1 MKVSTFSKA
10 TIGLAAAA
18 TMGFGLVVPAANA
31 AAAALTATQEDPAV
45 SAIGPNTLVGVG
57 SDTIQDVEYG
67 VSQDLGSTPDGKLNL
82 ASWTATGTT
91 AITYRSGGAPAAH
104 PNGSGA
110 GYTALKESLGIST
123 TGSDGVARGDIDYSR
138 ASGFQ
143 GTEATNSGN
152 ANVAGAGV
160 VTEIPFA
167 IDSISFAAPAGSP
180 FKLTNGG
187 LGLTLAN
194 LADIY
199 LGNVNEVNTTTGA
212 LQAETVAGTPDAGFI
227 PIQAYLPKPGSG
239 SRQFFLKDLNAVN
252 NAVQLGSNKG
262 DSFQT
267 TNGTPTATGAYIG
280 NTDLAGNPVQEHD
293 GTAILE
299 PNSASVATIAPFSGA
314 KFIGYHNGLIADP
327 STKVAG
333 TDYVLVPFDSAV
345 GGTAHSV
352 LPYTDNGG
360 VYSPNA
366 TYKADGSETVGANT
380 AKLTREVFNIVA
392 TRAIKNPNASVK
404 NRALYDT
411 FVGGGSK
418 FCLDSATIQAY
429 GFIKD
434 SNCGNISRSADVAST
449 PTVGTPVITGAV
461 AGRTASFVFPVTSNS
476 NGGGT
481 LAVTING
488 NVYNTTVAAGSTTA
502 APIAVPTPAAG
513 TFQYGTGASDGFTAN
528 LDGVGAAPVNP
539 NPATPLTY
547 SVAKSTATVSASAL
561 KIVHTSTGGYTI
573 VRVTAP
579 GLVPT
584 GNVGVQLRTSTGV
597 VKYAFPW
604 KALGSG
610 GALKYAF
617 GKALAKGTYVVWV
630 TYGGNGNINGAGW
643 TKTAAVI
650 TVI

>member
-31 AAAALTATQEDPAV
+31 AGAALTATQEDPTTSTNLS
-45 SAIGPNTLVGVG
+45 SAPIGPNTLVGVG

-67 VSQDLGSTPDGKLNL
+67 ISQDLGTQPDGTSNL

-91 AITYRSGGAPAAH
+91 PLTYRSGGTPAVPTAH

-110 GYTALKESLGIST
+110 GYTALKESLGISPL
-123 TGSDGVARGDIDYSR
+123 GADGVARGDVDYSR

-143 GTEATNSGN
+143 GNELTG
-152 ANVAGAGV
+152 GAGV

-180 FKLTNGG
+180 FTKTNSG

-252 NAVQLGSNKG
+252 SAVALGSNKG

-280 NTDLAGNPVQEHD
+280 NTDLAGAPVVEHD
-293 GTAILE
+293 ATAILE

-314 KFIGYHNGLIADP
+314 KFIGYHNNTIADP
-327 STKVAG
+327 SGKVAG
-333 TDYVLVPFDSAV
+333 TDYQLIPFDSAV
-345 GGTAHSV
+345 GGSAHSV
-352 LPYTDNGG
+352 LPYVDNSGTF
-360 VYSPNA
+360 SPSS
-366 TYKADGSETVGANT
+366 TYKNDGSETVGANT

-392 TRAIKNPNASVK
+392 TRAINNPNASAK

-411 FVGGGSK
+411 FVGAGSK

-434 SNCGNISRSADVAST
+434 SNCGNTSRTADSAST
-449 PTVGTPVITGAV
+449 PTPTVTNTPAI
-461 AGRTASFVFPVTSNS
+461 AGKSSVFTVNVTSNG

-481 LAVTING
+481 VAITING
-488 NVYNTTVAAGSTTA
+488 TQYHGTI
-502 APIAVPTPAAG
+502 APGATSVNFTVPTPAAG
-513 TFQYGTGASDGFTAN
+513 TFSYGGGATDGFTAN
-528 LDGVGAAPVNP
+528 LDGVGAAPINS
-539 NPATPLTY
+539 AQYT
-547 SVAKSTATVSASAL
+547 VAKSTATLSATAL
-561 KIVHTSTGGYTI
+561 KISHTSAGGYTI

-579 GLVPT
+579 GLTAT
-584 GNVGVQLRTSTGV
+584 GNVQVVLKTSTGV
-597 VKYAFPW
+597 TKYSFSAR
-604 KALGSG
+604 ALSG
-610 GALKYAF
+610 GAVKYLF
-617 GKALAKGTYVVWV
+617 SRTLAPGNYVVWV
-630 TYGGNGNINGAGW
+630 AYTGNSNIAGKGL
-643 TKTAAVI
+643 TKTSAVI
-650 TVI
+650 TVV